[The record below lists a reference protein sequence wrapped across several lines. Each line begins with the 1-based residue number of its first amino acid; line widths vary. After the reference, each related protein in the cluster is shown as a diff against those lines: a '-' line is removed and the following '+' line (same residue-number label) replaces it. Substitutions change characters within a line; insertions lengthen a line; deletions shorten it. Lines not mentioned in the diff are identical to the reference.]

1 MHVLH
6 PTMAMPLPTVSVVIP
21 CYNCADTLRQ
31 TVASI
36 AAQNYSN
43 LELLLVNDGST
54 DGTAALLAELSA
66 TLPFARVLE
75 HPHNRGPA
83 AALNTGVAH
92 AQGKYIL
99 PCGAD
104 DTLSENYIASC
115 VAALEQHPECGF
127 AYPEWQQDF
136 GESTQRHRFPEWST
150 LVQELRI
157 YCHLPA
163 HTLFRRTLWEATG
176 GFCEELPAYED
187 WDFWIGCVEHGAVG
201 IRVPGIT
208 LFYRVRSTG
217 QLRRHHAQDREL
229 KARIVLRHPRWFTP
243 AQQRWAQGLLAGDP
257 VCEALDPG
265 VGWLA
270 YPPASFAPDR
280 WHQPPTAGQAPIVS
294 VLMRTRD
301 RPHLLRNALESL
313 RQQRFRNF
321 EVVLVNDGGEDVSD
335 VCAEFPELLI
345 RSIQRKQSEGIAAAI
360 NTAVKHAH
368 GEYIAY
374 LDDDDAF
381 EPEHLWTLLA
391 HLQRFAWQRVVYGDA
406 WLVRYR
412 LERDGRLTISS
423 REHLPSRP
431 FSLQELAVGNI
442 APLGCFLHE
451 RRCFEEIGV
460 FDERLPTHDDWEFW
474 LRFAHRYRFVH
485 VAAATYQYRRPEDS
499 ETISERLAADMLRT
513 ARLIHYRYRHLETSE
528 PIRRARAGQ
537 LRFLEQK
544 LRNAGHRLT
553 PIVLFP
559 PEDRGLLQRCLESLH
574 TGAGNVGY
582 TLGAVLHPRLPDTV
596 REFLQQESQSGRLHL
611 ILPEELPQLATS
623 ADPIVLLNGCI
634 ELPAGWLE
642 ALLQPLQ
649 NHPPCAL
656 AELAVRAA
664 ESAIPNATC
673 STELLESQCIAVRSA
688 LLQECS
694 PKGNFPELR
703 QELYHHVRAAALRH
717 VLVEEPSARALYPS
731 TPPEVAHQPG
741 EMPLVSIII
750 CVHNAWRYT
759 EACLRSILETPTS
772 VAYELIVVDNSSTD
786 ETASALEELRQC
798 FPQLRVIRRT
808 ENDSFSRANNIGAA
822 HARGEYL
829 LFLNNDTFVQPGW
842 LEALVEEF
850 RTHPETGIQGGRLL
864 YANGR
869 IQHAGMAF
877 GSIGGRP
884 PAPFHLYIL
893 SEADAPWVSRRRLLQ
908 FVTGACLGI
917 RRSLFWL
924 LGGFDEGYTWGW
936 EDTDL
941 CVRARQLGWAVV
953 YNPAITL
960 FHFESVTK
968 RLCCSSDA
976 PTPQE
981 QHNRRRFLTRWSAF
995 VQLDAPSIYAEDGF
1009 QCRDGLPFPPPV
1021 LRPDRRHLCTS
1032 FDEEFWHRP
1041 WATARTALFCLTP
1054 SIGDSLLISAIIAQ
1068 VKQQFPTVR
1077 ITVCAEQHIQDLL
1090 RHHPAVERYIL
1101 PGGLEEFL
1109 ARRSADIVVDY
1120 TLLLAQLPEYY
1131 NGIGL
1136 WEILANIA
1144 GIRLHN
1150 PCVHYSVEP
1159 EEAEWAAHLLGSL
1172 RGQIVYGLHL
1182 HTERDP
1188 KRSYPHIHELL
1199 RELSKRFPQ
1208 ALFLLFGSRP
1218 LLENLPERVLDCAAL
1233 GLTLRQQIALS
1244 QHCAAFLC
1252 IDSAFFHI
1260 ARLLWRRPTLLLYG
1274 ATNPALWQWHRP
1286 FGALSTSGLPC
1297 LHCYWQT
1304 PCNVECMQQL
1314 APATVADAFEQICR
1328 GQLPQEPKPPVVQLQ
1343 LRAGTDWK
1351 AALIAAL
1358 RRYPGARLVVLA
1370 PVGVLPAAASNWNG
1384 VEVHEVQPSA
1394 MSEPKVQIAWEGSQ
1408 FVYHSLAL
1416 VNRELARVL
1425 LQAGVEL
1432 SLVPYEPDEFTPSRE
1447 YACLWERDIRR
1458 RPLSEVPQVWV
1469 RHQWPPNPLP
1479 PPPGAR
1485 WIVMQPYE
1493 FGALPR
1499 RLLVAFERADEV
1511 WTPSSA
1517 SRQAFV
1523 RSGIPPEKVQI
1534 IPNGVNPE
1542 RFRPTGP
1549 LRPLP
1554 TQKHFRFLFVGGT
1567 TFRKGIDILLRAYAR
1582 AFTAE
1587 DDVCL
1592 VIKAFGQE
1600 SVYRGSTMEELIERF
1615 RQMAGAPE
1623 IVLLSERLS
1632 DEEMPEL
1639 YRACTVFV
1647 SPYRGEGFSLPT
1659 LEAMACGLPVVV
1671 TAGGATDDFV
1681 DESVGWRIP
1690 ARRRS
1695 LGWSIDGMETAAEAF
1710 VLEPDE
1716 LALARLLRELYEHPE
1731 QLFLKG
1737 LNASYRA
1744 RSQWNWKRAAL
1755 RLLARVDFHLGSRLA
1770 AQAAERLP
1778 EPDDGC
1784 IRLGAAEHALRM
1796 GKPEAALQLYR
1807 RALED
1812 PALPPSYALR
1822 ARVQSALLLLA
1833 QEDIA
1838 GAEELLRQAAA
1849 AAPDHPDIL
1858 YADALLQAYTGEFAL
1873 ACARLEHL
1881 LQHWLHL
1888 RTQTVLGLTAERL
1901 LLDLGRFLLLGGA
1914 TQAASTVLDTLPDD
1928 PALLME
1934 ALEVAQA
1941 IQAHELAERLSAR
1954 LSRLCGEPTAA
1965 EAELSAPVPPAAA
1978 PLPPQQ

>member
-1 MHVLH
+1 
-6 PTMAMPLPTVSVVIP
+6 MAPPKVSVVIP

-36 AAQNYSN
+36 TAQNYTS
-43 LELLLVNDGST
+43 LELLLINDGST
-54 DGTAALLAELSA
+54 DGTTELLAELSA
-66 TLPFARVLE
+66 TLPFAYVLE
-75 HPHNRGPA
+75 HPNNRGPA
-83 AALNTGVAH
+83 AALNTGIAH
-92 AQGKYIL
+92 AQGHYIL

-136 GESTQRHRFPEWST
+136 GESTRRHRFPEWST
-150 LVQELRI
+150 LAQELRI
-157 YCHLPA
+157 YNHLPA
-163 HTLFRRTLWEATG
+163 HTLLRRELWEAVG

-187 WDFWIGCVEHGAVG
+187 WDFWISCVERGAVG
-201 IRVPGIT
+201 ICVPGIT

-243 AQQRWAQGLLAGDP
+243 AQQRWARGLLAGDP
-257 VCEALDPG
+257 VCTALDPG
-265 VGWLA
+265 IGWLA
-270 YPPASFAPDR
+270 YPPASFAPER
-280 WHQPPTAGQAPIVS
+280 WQQPITAGQPPIVS

-301 RPHLLRNALESL
+301 RLHLLRNALESL
-313 RQQRFRNF
+313 RQQHFRNF
-321 EVVLVNDGGEDVSD
+321 EVVLVNDGGEDTSD
-335 VCAEFPELLI
+335 VCAAFPELHI
-345 RSIQRKQSEGIAAAI
+345 RSVRHEQPKGVAAAL
-360 NTAVKHAH
+360 NTAVELAQ

-406 WLVRYR
+406 WLVHYR
-412 LERDGRLTISS
+412 LERDGRFLISS

-451 RRCFEEIGV
+451 RRCFEEVGI
-460 FDERLPTHDDWEFW
+460 FDERLSTHEDWEFW
-474 LRFAHRYRFVH
+474 LRLAHRYRFVH
-485 VAAATYQYRRPEDS
+485 VAAATYQYRRPEHS
-499 ETISERLAADMLRT
+499 NTISERLAADMLRT
-513 ARLIHYRYRHLETSE
+513 ARSIHHRYRHLETSE
-528 PIRRARAGQ
+528 AIRRARAGQ

-544 LRNAGHRLT
+544 LCDTGHRLI
-553 PIVLFP
+553 PVVLFP
-559 PEDRGLLQRCLESLH
+559 PEEKGMLQRCLETLH

-582 TLGAVLHPRLPDTV
+582 TLVAVLHPQLSNAV
-596 REFLQQESQSGRLHL
+596 REFLQQENESGRLHL
-611 ILPEELPQLATS
+611 IPPEELAELAPS
-623 ADPIVLLNGCI
+623 ASCIVLLNGCV
-634 ELPAGWLE
+634 ELPTGWLE
-642 ALLQPLQ
+642 ALLHPLQ
-649 NHPPCAL
+649 THPSCAL
-656 AELAVRAA
+656 ASMTAKPAEQAIADAA
-664 ESAIPNATC
+664 PV
-673 STELLESQCIAVRSA
+673 TEPLESPCIAVRST
-688 LLQECS
+688 LLQACS
-694 PKGNFPELR
+694 PRSNFAELR
-703 QELYHHVRAAALRH
+703 QALYHRAHARALQH
-717 VLVEEPSARALYPS
+717 ILVEEPRARLLRASSLPLPSDPSLYE
-731 TPPEVAHQPG
+731 T
-741 EMPLVSIII
+741 PLVSIII
-750 CVHNAWRYT
+750 CAHNAWRYT
-759 EACLRSILETPTS
+759 ETCIRSILETPTS
-772 VAYELIVVDNSSTD
+772 VTFELIVVDNASTD

-798 FPQLRVIRRT
+798 VPNLRIIHRAQ
-808 ENDSFSRANNIGAA
+808 NDSYSRANNVGAA

-877 GSIGGRP
+877 GSIGGRSP
-884 PAPFHLYIL
+884 MPFHLYL
-893 SEADAPWVSRRRLLQ
+893 FSEADAPWVNRRRSLQ

-924 LGGFDEGYTWGW
+924 LGGFDEEYAWGW
-936 EDTDL
+936 EDIDL
-941 CVRARQLGWAVV
+941 CVRARQLGWTVV
-953 YNPAITL
+953 YNPAITV

-968 RLCCSSDA
+968 RAHFSTDIA
-976 PTPQE
+976 PQE

-995 VQLDAPSIYAEDGF
+995 VQLDAPSLYAEDGF

-1021 LRPDRRHLCTS
+1021 LRPDRRHLRTS
-1032 FDEEFWHRP
+1032 FDEEFWTRP
-1041 WATARTALFCLTP
+1041 WTTARTALFCLTP
-1054 SIGDSLLISAIIAQ
+1054 SVGDSLLVSAIIAQ
-1068 VKQQFPTVR
+1068 VKQQFPSLC
-1077 ITVCAEQHIQDLL
+1077 ITVCAEPHIQDLL
-1090 RHHPAVERYIL
+1090 RHHPAVERFIP

-1109 ARRSADIVVDY
+1109 ERRSADIVVDY

-1131 NGIGL
+1131 NGVGL

-1144 GIRLHN
+1144 GVRLCN
-1150 PCVHYSVEP
+1150 PHVHYSIEP
-1159 EEAEWAAHLLGSL
+1159 EEAEEATRLLS
-1172 RGQIVYGLHL
+1172 RFRTQPIYGLHL

-1188 KRSYPHIHELL
+1188 KRSYPHISELL
-1199 RELSKRFPQ
+1199 HILSKRFPR
-1208 ALFLLFGSRP
+1208 ALFLLFGSRSLP
-1218 LLENLPERVLDCAAL
+1218 EPPPERVLDCAAL

-1260 ARLLWRRPTLLLYG
+1260 ARLLWRRPTLLLCG
-1274 ATNPALWQWHRP
+1274 VTNPALWKWHRF
-1286 FGALSTSGLPC
+1286 FGVLSVSTLPC
-1297 LHCYWQT
+1297 LHCYWRT
-1304 PCNVECMQQL
+1304 PCNIECMHQL
-1314 APATVADAFEQICR
+1314 TPATVAAAFEQLCR
-1328 GQLPQEPKPPVVQLQ
+1328 GQLSQEFKPPVVQLQ
-1343 LRAGTDWK
+1343 LQAGTDWK

-1358 RRYPGARLVVLA
+1358 RQHPGARLTVSA
-1370 PVGVLPAAASNWNG
+1370 PAGLLPAAASNWNG
-1384 VEVHEVQPSA
+1384 VEVQEVRHPTMPSV
-1394 MSEPKVQIAWEGSQ
+1394 EPSVRIAWEGSQ

-1416 VNRELARVL
+1416 VNRELALTL
-1425 LQAGVEL
+1425 LQAGIEL
-1432 SLVPYEPDEFTPSRE
+1432 SLIPYEPDEFVPSGE
-1447 YACLWERDIRR
+1447 YERLRERDVRQ
-1458 RPLSEVPQVWV
+1458 RPLSEIPQVWV

-1479 PPPGAR
+1479 PPPGTR
-1485 WIVMQPYE
+1485 WIIMQPYE
-1493 FGALPR
+1493 FGALPKR
-1499 RLLVAFERADEV
+1499 FLTAFERADEI

-1517 SRQAFV
+1517 SRQAFL

-1549 LRPLP
+1549 VRPLP
-1554 TQKHFRFLFVGGT
+1554 TQKRFRFLFVGGT

-1600 SVYRGSTMEELIERF
+1600 GVYRGSTMEELIERF

-1623 IVLLSERLS
+1623 IVLLCERLS
-1632 DEEMPEL
+1632 DEEMPAL

-1681 DESVGWRIP
+1681 DESVGWCIP

-1695 LGWSIDGMETAAEAF
+1695 LGWSIDGMETVAEAF
-1710 VLEPDE
+1710 VLEADE

-1731 QLFLKG
+1731 QLLLKG
-1737 LNASYRA
+1737 LHASYRA
-1744 RSQWNWKRAAL
+1744 RSQWNWKRAAV
-1755 RLLARVDFHLGSRLA
+1755 RLLARVDSHLGSRLA

-1778 EPDDGC
+1778 DPDDGC

-1796 GKPEAALQLYR
+1796 GKPEVALQLYR
-1807 RALED
+1807 HALED

-1838 GAEELLRQAAA
+1838 AAEELLCQAAA
-1849 AAPDHPDIL
+1849 AAPDHPDVL
-1858 YADALLQAYTGEFAL
+1858 YADALLHAYTGEFAL
-1873 ACARLEHL
+1873 ARARLEHL
-1881 LQHWLHL
+1881 LQHWQHL
-1888 RTQTVLGLTAERL
+1888 RTQTVLGLTADRL
-1901 LLDLGRFLLLGGA
+1901 LLDLGRFLLLDGA
-1914 TQAASTVLDTLPDD
+1914 PNAAAAALEMLPDH
-1928 PALLME
+1928 PELLME

-1941 IQAHELAERLSAR
+1941 TQAHELVEQLSVRLA
-1954 LSRLCGEPTAA
+1954 RLCGQPTAGA
-1965 EAELSAPVPPAAA
+1965 AIPSAPTAPTAV

>member
-1 MHVLH
+1 
-6 PTMAMPLPTVSVVIP
+6 MALPKVSVVIP
-21 CYNCADTLRQ
+21 CYNCADTLRE

-36 AAQNYSN
+36 AAQNYAS

-54 DGTAALLAELSA
+54 DGTAALLDELSA
-66 TLPFARVLE
+66 ALPFARVVE

-104 DTLSENYIASC
+104 DKLSENYISAC

-150 LVQELRI
+150 LAQELRI

-163 HTLFRRTLWEATG
+163 HTLFRRQLWETVG

-187 WDFWIGCVEHGAVG
+187 WDFWLGCVEHGAIG

-217 QLRRHHAQDREL
+217 QLRRHRARDREL

-270 YPPASFAPDR
+270 YPPTSFAPDR
-280 WHQPPTAGQAPIVS
+280 WQQPPTTDHPPIIS
-294 VLMRTRD
+294 VLMRTRN
-301 RPHLLRNALESL
+301 RPQLLRNALESL

-321 EVVLVNDGGEDVSD
+321 EVVLVNDGGEDISA
-335 VCAEFPELLI
+335 VCAEFPELCI
-345 RSIQRKQSEGIAAAI
+345 RAVQHERQHGVAAAL
-360 NTAVKHAH
+360 NTAAELAQ

-391 HLQRFAWQRVVYGDA
+391 HLQRFAWQRVAYGDA
-406 WLVRYR
+406 VVVRYR
-412 LERDGRLTISS
+412 MEENGQLLITGR
-423 REHLPSRP
+423 EPLPARP
-431 FSLQELAVGNI
+431 FSVQELSVGNI
-442 APLGCFLHE
+442 APPGCFLHE
-451 RRCFEEIGV
+451 RRCFEEMGF
-460 FDERLPTHDDWEFW
+460 FDERLSTHEDWEFW
-474 LRFAHRYRFVH
+474 LRLAHRYRFAH
-485 VAAATYQYRRPEDS
+485 VAAATYQYRRPEHGGSVSD
-499 ETISERLAADMLRT
+499 RLAADMLRT
-513 ARLIHYRYRHLETSE
+513 ARLIHYRYRHLESSE
-528 PIRRARAGQ
+528 VVRRARAGQ
-537 LRFLEQK
+537 LRFLERK
-544 LRNAGHRLT
+544 LRDAGNRLI

-559 PEDRGLLQRCLESLH
+559 PEERGLLQRCLESLH

-582 TLGAVLHPRLPDTV
+582 TLGAVLHPRLPNTV
-596 REFLQQESQSGRLHL
+596 QEFLRQESEAGRLHL
-611 ILPEELPQLATS
+611 ILPEELPQLAMS
-623 ADPIVLLNGCI
+623 ADSIVLLDGCV

-642 ALLQPLQ
+642 ALVQPLQ
-649 NHPPCAL
+649 NHPSCAL
-656 AELAVRAA
+656 AGLAVRAA
-664 ESAIPNATC
+664 ESAIANAAWATGV
-673 STELLESQCIAVRSA
+673 LESPCIAVRST
-688 LLQECS
+688 LLQDCP
-694 PKGNFPELR
+694 PKGSFSELR
-703 QELYHHVRAAALRH
+703 QELYHHARAAGLRH
-717 VLVEEPSARALYPS
+717 VLVEEPSARALHPS
-731 TPPEVAHQPG
+731 APPEAAQQPCAA
-741 EMPLVSIII
+741 PLVSIII
-750 CVHNAWRYT
+750 CVHNAWHYT

-772 VAYELIVVDNSSTD
+772 VAYELIVVDNASTD
-786 ETASALEELRQC
+786 ETLSALEELRQRV
-798 FPQLRVIRRT
+798 PQLRVIRRT

-850 RTHPETGIQGGRLL
+850 CAHPETGIQGGRLL

-877 GSIGGRP
+877 GSIGNRP
-884 PAPFHLYIL
+884 PMPFHLYLL
-893 SEADAPWVSRRRLLQ
+893 SEADAPWVSRRRPLQ

-924 LGGFDEGYTWGW
+924 LGGFDEGYAWGW
-936 EDTDL
+936 EDVDL

-953 YNPAITL
+953 YNPAITV

-968 RLCCSSDA
+968 RAAFSDDA
-976 PTPQE
+976 APQE
-981 QHNRRRFLTRWSAF
+981 RSNRRRFLTRWSAF
-995 VQLDAPSIYAEDGF
+995 VQPDAAALYAEDGF
-1009 QCRDGLPFPPPV
+1009 KCENGLPSPSPL
-1021 LRPDRRHLCTS
+1021 LRPDRRHLRTS
-1032 FDEEFWHRP
+1032 FDEEFWNRP

-1090 RHHPAVERYIL
+1090 RHHPAVERYIP

-1109 ARRSADIVVDY
+1109 ARRSSDIVVDY

-1144 GIRLHN
+1144 GVRLHN
-1150 PCVHYSVEP
+1150 PRVHYSVEP
-1159 EEAEWAAHLLGSL
+1159 EEAEWAARFLGSL

-1182 HTERDP
+1182 QTERDP
-1188 KRSYPHIHELL
+1188 KRSYPHIRELL
-1199 RELSKRFPQ
+1199 QLLSERFPQ

-1218 LLENLPERVLDCAAL
+1218 LPEPLPERVLDCAAL

-1244 QHCAAFLC
+1244 QHCVAFLC

-1260 ARLLWRRPTLLLYG
+1260 ARLLWRRPTLLLCG
-1274 ATNPALWQWHRP
+1274 VTNPTLWPWHRP
-1286 FGALSTSGLPC
+1286 FGALSASGLPC

-1314 APATVADAFEQICR
+1314 APAAIAHAFEQPCR

-1343 LRAGTDWK
+1343 LRAEMDWK
-1351 AALIAAL
+1351 VALITAL
-1358 RRYPGARLVVLA
+1358 RRHPGAHLVVLA
-1370 PVGVLPAAASNWNG
+1370 PAGLLPAAAPNWNG
-1384 VEVHEVQPSA
+1384 VEVQEVQPSA
-1394 MSEPKVQIAWEGSQ
+1394 MSVEPKVHIAWEGSQ

-1432 SLVPYEPDEFTPSRE
+1432 SLVPYEPDEFTPSQE
-1447 YACLWERDIRR
+1447 YACLRERDIRQ
-1458 RPLSEVPQVWV
+1458 RPLPGVPQIWV

-1479 PPPGAR
+1479 PPPGTR

-1499 RLLVAFERADEV
+1499 RFLAAFERADEV

-1517 SRQAFV
+1517 SRLAFV

-1549 LRPLP
+1549 IRPLP
-1554 TQKHFRFLFVGGT
+1554 TQKRFRFLFVGGT

-1600 SVYRGSTMEELIERF
+1600 GVYRGSTMEELIERF

-1623 IVLLSERLS
+1623 IVLLCEHLS
-1632 DEEMPEL
+1632 DEEMPAL

-1681 DESVGWRIP
+1681 DDSVGWRIP

-1695 LGWSIDGMETAAEAF
+1695 LGWSIDGMETVAEAF

-1744 RSQWNWKRAAL
+1744 RSQWNWKRAAV
-1755 RLLARVDFHLGSRLA
+1755 RLLARVDFHLGTRLA

-1778 EPDDGC
+1778 DPDDGC

-1812 PALPPSYALR
+1812 PALPPSYAVR

-1849 AAPDHPDIL
+1849 TAPDHPDIL
-1858 YADALLQAYTGEFAL
+1858 YTDALLRAYTGEFSL
-1873 ACARLEHL
+1873 ACTRLEHL
-1881 LQHWLHL
+1881 LQHWQHL

-1901 LLDLGRFLLLGGA
+1901 LLDLGQFLLLSG
-1914 TQAASTVLDTLPDD
+1914 TPNAAVTVLEMLPDH
-1928 PALLME
+1928 PELLME

-1941 IQAHELAERLSAR
+1941 TQAYELAERLSAR
-1954 LSRLCGEPTAA
+1954 LARLCGEPTAGA
-1965 EAELSAPVPPAAA
+1965 ATLSAPTALPAA